1 MARHKTQQHEG
12 AEVGHNEEPD
22 TSGGQ
27 ASVSASEDSNDS
39 ATAFAAFATH
49 AIAQGIQNL
58 HLDPQFLAWGQQA
71 AEGAVGLVKPVR
83 RALKAQP
90 VLVGIGIGALAAGFA
105 LIGLA
110 LMRDGNP
117 LQRLG
122 KSKHVN

>member
-1 MARHKTQQHEG
+1 MAKHKTQQHDG
-12 AEVGHNEEPD
+12 AEVGQNEEPD
-22 TSGGQ
+22 ASGHQ
-27 ASVSASEDSNDS
+27 ASASDSQDNDDS

-49 AIAQGIQNL
+49 AIAQGIENL

-71 AEGAVGLVKPVR
+71 AQGAVGLVKPVR

-105 LIGLA
+105 LIGFA
-110 LMRDGNP
+110 LMREGNP
-117 LQRLG
+117 LPRLA